1 MFSLGP
7 VLSHRP
13 ISPNLG
19 TTCTTCMNGQATEAW
34 AGNNR
39 LLRGAES
46 VFYS

>member
-13 ISPNLG
+13 ISSNLG
-19 TTCTTCMNGQATEAW
+19 TTCMNGQATEAW